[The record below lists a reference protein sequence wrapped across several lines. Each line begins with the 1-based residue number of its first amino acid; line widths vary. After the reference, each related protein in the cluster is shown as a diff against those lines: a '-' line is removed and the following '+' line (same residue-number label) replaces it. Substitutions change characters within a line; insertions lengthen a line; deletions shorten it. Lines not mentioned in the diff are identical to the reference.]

1 MKPVIIIAIAFVLL
15 SSTIIPTMATH
26 EPNFLELERL
36 ECEKKYEQN
45 VYIEGGTTEQ
55 IEKAYDFC
63 LSLSTDPEK
72 PLTENQCYQQHDDN
86 IEKLER
92 AIEIGAKS
100 EEDRKGL
107 ESYQTQK
114 LQICLDGA
122 VTKKQLE
129 CYVELDVL
137 RYHENNIAKALTNAP
152 STISPEYYDNA
163 LTKYNHCMGIK
174 PDSLSKE
181 PVYKTS
187 EQIIKDEAHRQCE
200 EYWQKHDQKYEAC
213 IIEHSRDIRSYIT
226 GKCDEMKPY
235 DIEEWYLTGNTFDQW
250 NQCQINTVAALYQS
264 QPVTNL
270 DIVCAQGDFKNI
282 AGQCIS
288 EREPESV
295 VNSDII
301 CGTGTIEKNGQCVVD
316 TNYKSTL
323 KTSSKGGGCLIA
335 TATYGSEL
343 APQVQLLREIR
354 DNSLLQTES
363 GIQFMSTFND
373 FYYSFSPV
381 IADYERENPMFKEIV
396 KLVITP
402 MISSLSLM
410 ENANSESEVMSL
422 GLSVIML
429 NLGMY
434 LGVPAVLIV
443 GIRKRI

>member
-1 MKPVIIIAIAFVLL
+1 MKPVVIIAIAFVLL
-15 SSTIIPTMATH
+15 SSTIIPIMATH
-26 EPNFLELERL
+26 EPSFLELERL

-55 IEKAYDFC
+55 IEKGYDFC

-72 PLTENQCYQQHDDN
+72 PFTENQCYQQHDDN

-122 VTKKQLE
+122 VTKEQLE
-129 CYVELDVL
+129 CYLELNNL
-137 RYHENNIAKALTNAP
+137 IYQENNFV
-152 STISPEYYDNA
+152 SGGGVESYYDNW
-163 LTKYNHCMGIK
+163 LTKYNHCMGFE

-181 PVYKTS
+181 PVYKDS

-213 IIEHSRDIRSYIT
+213 ITEHSRDIRPYIT
-226 GKCDEMKPY
+226 NKCDNLKPY
-235 DIEEWYLTGNTFDQW
+235 NAKKLYFSGNTFDQW
-250 NQCQINTVAALYQS
+250 NQCQINAAAALYQPQS
-264 QPVTNL
+264 QPVTNV

-288 EREPESV
+288 EREPELV

-316 TNYKSTL
+316 TNYKSTS

-354 DNSLLQTES
+354 DNSLLTTTS
-363 GIQFMSTFND
+363 GTSFMNLFND
-373 FYYSFSPV
+373 VYYSFSPV
-381 IADYERENPMFKEIV
+381 IADYERENPVFKEMIKV
-396 KLVITP
+396 AITP
-402 MISSLSLM
+402 MVSSLSILNYVDM
-410 ENANSESEVMSL
+410 DSESSVLGYGISL
-422 GLSVIML
+422 IILNGL
-429 NLGMY
+429 MY
-434 LGVPAVLIV
+434 VGIPIAGIIV
-443 GIRKRI
+443 IRKRF

>member
-15 SSTIIPTMATH
+15 SSTIIPVMATH
-26 EPNFLELERL
+26 EPTY
-36 ECEKKYEQN
+36 YEQN
-45 VYIEGGTTEQ
+45 RMECKEKYDENVYVEGHSTEAIEN
-55 IEKAYDFC
+55 AYAFC
-63 LSLSTDPEK
+63 LNLYPDPEK
-72 PLTENQCYQQHDDN
+72 PFTENQCYKQYDDE
-86 IEKLER
+86 IEKMNR
-92 AIEIGAKS
+92 AIEVGKLS
-100 EEDRKGL
+100 LNDKTEYEEIKTQQLQECIVDSMTEMEIVCHIDVSQLRYTEGLVRKDIDERGFVSG
-107 ESYQTQK
+107 SYQEWY
-114 LQICLDGA
+114 DDA
-122 VTKKQLE
+122 LE
-129 CYVELDVL
+129 
-137 RYHENNIAKALTNAP
+137 
-152 STISPEYYDNA
+152 
-163 LTKYNHCMGIK
+163 KYIHCMGITPK
-174 PDSLSKE
+174 IQTSNEYSK
-181 PVYKTS
+181 YC
-187 EQIIKDEAHRQCE
+187 KDEN
-200 EYWQKHDQKYEAC
+200 KIYEKEVYAFRELV
-213 IIEHSRDIRSYIT
+213 IYDRDSGISERMLEKTMNAAKVVQDECTSQRLAYI
-226 GKCDEMKPY
+226 DANS
-235 DIEEWYLTGNTFDQW
+235 I
-250 NQCQINTVAALYQS
+250 LYPTQEP

-288 EREPESV
+288 ERESESV
-295 VNSDII
+295 VNLDIV